1 MVLKVILLKRKNQLG
16 YQRKR
21 GDNVFNLITGVIL
34 YFYLSIGAII
44 GLKVANLKENNKWY
58 RKVLMTLFFAS
69 FWLPWIFA
77 EILSANIKGGE

>member
-1 MVLKVILLKRKNQLG
+1 M
-16 YQRKR
+16 
-21 GDNVFNLITGVIL
+21 FNLILGVIL

-58 RKVLMTLFFAS
+58 RKMLITLFFAL